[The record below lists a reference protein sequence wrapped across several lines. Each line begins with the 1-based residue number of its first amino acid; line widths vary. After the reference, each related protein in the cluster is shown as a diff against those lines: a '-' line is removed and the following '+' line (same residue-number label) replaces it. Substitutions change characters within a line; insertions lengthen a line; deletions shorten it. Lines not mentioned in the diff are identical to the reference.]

1 MFFIDLFAVVLHVFS
16 KERMPL
22 SYASAAAASKGAS
35 TSTNEVDAKL
45 YAMRRAA
52 EMVQGVKE
60 ETEEIAKKLNA
71 IGDTPNPAGETS
83 TPAGDTPNPAGET
96 STSAGDTPNSA
107 AVTTTPAVV
116 KEPTLC
122 IARLPSQMSSDG
134 VVMSVVGTDLG
145 YGKVEKVDMIQKT
158 DRNGVEYMMAFVHFA
173 EWANT
178 DAVNADREKL
188 MNGEKIKVVYDE
200 ENGRY
205 FTLARSYTKSREERD
220 LERGARGPRYGSAH
234 GRKDNQFKP
243 RNKQRKGYSKPFV
256 DEEGWT
262 TMPTYGKKSNAR
274 AVPEEQGAAPSALVS
289 PTSSGPNAHA
299 RDRTNNFTT
308 LEVDSD

>member
-22 SYASAAAASKGAS
+22 SYASAAAASKGS
-35 TSTNEVDAKL
+35 STTSTNTTEVQAKL
-45 YAMRRAA
+45 SAMRRAA
-52 EMVQGVKE
+52 EMVEGVKE

-71 IGDTPNPAGETS
+71 IEDSPNPAGETS
-83 TPAGDTPNPAGET
+83 SPAAVISTPAA
-96 STSAGDTPNSA
+96 
-107 AVTTTPAVV
+107 V

-122 IARLPSQMSSDG
+122 IARLPTQMSSDG
-134 VVMSVVGTDLG
+134 VVMSVVGSDLG

-178 DAVNADREKL
+178 EAVNADREKL

-262 TMPTYGKKSNAR
+262 TMPTYEKKANSMP
-274 AVPEEQGAAPSALVS
+274 VSEEPAAPSALVS
-289 PTSSGPNAHA
+289 PASSGPNPHA

>member
-1 MFFIDLFAVVLHVFS
+1 
-16 KERMPL
+16 MPL
-22 SYASAAAASKGAS
+22 SYASAATASNGS
-35 TSTNEVDAKL
+35 TTPATTPANEVDAEL
-45 YAMRRAA
+45 YARRRAA
-52 EMVQGVKE
+52 EMVEGVKE

-71 IGDTPNPAGETS
+71 IGETPNPAGETS
-83 TPAGDTPNPAGET
+83 TPAGDTPNPA
-96 STSAGDTPNSA
+96 
-107 AVTTTPAVV
+107 AVTTTPTVV

-158 DRNGVEYMMAFVHFA
+158 DRNGVDYMMAFVHFA
-173 EWANT
+173 EWANSE
-178 DAVNADREKL
+178 AVNADRVKL

-234 GRKDNQFKP
+234 GRKDNQIKP

-262 TMPTYGKKSNAR
+262 TMPTYEKKANSR
-274 AVPEEQGAAPSALVS
+274 AVPEESAAPSALVS
-289 PTSSGPNAHA
+289 PASSGPNPHA
-299 RDRTNNFTT
+299 RDRRNNFTT

>member
-22 SYASAAAASKGAS
+22 SYASAAAASKGS
-35 TSTNEVDAKL
+35 TTEVQSKL
-45 YAMRRAA
+45 SAMRRAA
-52 EMVQGVKE
+52 EMIEGVKE

-71 IGDTPNPAGETS
+71 IGDTPNPADETS
-83 TPAGDTPNPAGET
+83 TPAGDTT
-96 STSAGDTPNSA
+96 
-107 AVTTTPAVV
+107 VV

-134 VVMSVVGTDLG
+134 VVMSVVGSDLG

-178 DAVNADREKL
+178 EAVNADREKL

-220 LERGARGPRYGSAH
+220 LERGARGSRYGSAH

-262 TMPTYGKKSNAR
+262 TMPTYEKKANSR
-274 AVPEEQGAAPSALVS
+274 TVPEEPAAPSALVS
-289 PTSSGPNAHA
+289 PASSGPNPHA

>member
-1 MFFIDLFAVVLHVFS
+1 LKRFLLIKMELLLHVFS

-22 SYASAAAASKGAS
+22 SYASAAAASKGAATTS
-35 TSTNEVDAKL
+35 TTTNEVESKL
-45 YAMRRAA
+45 YAMRRVA
-52 EMVQGVKE
+52 EMVEGVKE

-71 IGDTPNPAGETS
+71 TGDTPNPACETS
-83 TPAGDTPNPAGET
+83 TP
-96 STSAGDTPNSA
+96 S
-107 AVTTTPAVV
+107 AVTTTPTVV

-122 IARLPSQMSSDG
+122 IARLPTQMSSDG
-134 VVMSVVGTDLG
+134 VVMSVIGTDLG
-145 YGKVEKVDMIQKT
+145 YGKVDKVDMIQKT
-158 DRNGVEYMMAFVHFA
+158 DRNGVDYMMAFVHFA

-234 GRKDNQFKP
+234 GTKDNQFKP
-243 RNKQRKGYSKPFV
+243 RNKQRKGYSKSFV

-262 TMPTYGKKSNAR
+262 TMPTFEKKANAR
-274 AVPEEQGAAPSALVS
+274 AVPEEPAAPSALVS
-289 PTSSGPNAHA
+289 PASSGPNPHA

>member
-1 MFFIDLFAVVLHVFS
+1 
-16 KERMPL
+16 MPL
-22 SYASAAAASKGAS
+22 SYAVAATASKGAATTS
-35 TSTNEVDAKL
+35 TTSTNEIQAEL
-45 YAMRRAA
+45 YARRRAVETA
-52 EMVQGVKE
+52 QGVKE

-71 IGDTPNPAGETS
+71 TGDTPNPAGETS
-83 TPAGDTPNPAGET
+83 IPEAE
-96 STSAGDTPNSA
+96 
-107 AVTTTPAVV
+107 TTTLTVV

-122 IARLPSQMSSDG
+122 IARLPNEMSSDG

-158 DRNGVEYMMAFVHFA
+158 DRNGVDYMMAFVHFA
-173 EWANT
+173 EWANSE
-178 DAVNADREKL
+178 AVSADREKL

-205 FTLARSYTKSREERD
+205 FTLARSYTKSREQRD

-234 GRKDNQFKP
+234 GRKDNQFKL

-256 DEEGWT
+256 DVDGWT
-262 TMPTYGKKSNAR
+262 TMPTYEKKAAAR
-274 AVPEEQGAAPSALVS
+274 ATPDETVAPSVLVS
-289 PTSSGPNAHA
+289 PASSGPNPHA

>member
-1 MFFIDLFAVVLHVFS
+1 MS
-16 KERMPL
+16 L
-22 SYASAAAASKGAS
+22 SYAAAASNGS
-35 TSTNEVDAKL
+35 TTTSTTEVQSKL
-45 YAMRRAA
+45 SAMRRAA
-52 EMVQGVKE
+52 EMVEGVKE

-71 IGDTPNPAGETS
+71 IGDSPNPAGDTSSPAAVIS
-83 TPAGDTPNPAGET
+83 TPTA
-96 STSAGDTPNSA
+96 
-107 AVTTTPAVV
+107 V

-134 VVMSVVGTDLG
+134 VVMSVVGSDLG

-178 DAVNADREKL
+178 DEVNADREKL

-262 TMPTYGKKSNAR
+262 TMPTFEKKANAR
-274 AVPEEQGAAPSALVS
+274 AVPEEPAAPSALVS
-289 PTSSGPNAHA
+289 PASSGPNPHA

>member
-22 SYASAAAASKGAS
+22 SYASAAAASKGS
-35 TSTNEVDAKL
+35 TTTSTTEVQSKL
-45 YAMRRAA
+45 SAMRRAA
-52 EMVQGVKE
+52 EMVEAVKE

-71 IGDTPNPAGETS
+71 IGESPNPAG
-83 TPAGDTPNPAGET
+83 DTCSP
-96 STSAGDTPNSA
+96 A
-107 AVTTTPAVV
+107 AVISTPAVV

-134 VVMSVVGTDLG
+134 VVMSVVGSDLG

-158 DRNGVEYMMAFVHFA
+158 DRNGIEYMMAFVHFA

-178 DAVNADREKL
+178 EAVNADREKL

-205 FTLARSYTKSREERD
+205 FTLTRSYTKSREERD

-262 TMPTYGKKSNAR
+262 TMPTYEKKTNSR
-274 AVPEEQGAAPSALVS
+274 AVVEESAAPSALVS
-289 PTSSGPNAHA
+289 PASSGPNPHA

>member
-1 MFFIDLFAVVLHVFS
+1 
-16 KERMPL
+16 MPL
-22 SYASAAAASKGAS
+22 SYASAATASNGS
-35 TSTNEVDAKL
+35 TTPAMTPANEVESKL
-45 YAMRRAA
+45 YATRRAA
-52 EMVQGVKE
+52 ELVEGVKE

-71 IGDTPNPAGETS
+71 TGFTAGET
-83 TPAGDTPNPAGET
+83 
-96 STSAGDTPNSA
+96 
-107 AVTTTPAVV
+107 TTPTVV

-122 IARLPSQMSSDG
+122 IARLPTQMSSDG

-173 EWANT
+173 EWANN

-188 MNGEKIKVVYDE
+188 MNGEKIKVVYEE

-205 FTLARSYTKSREERD
+205 FTLARSYTKSREQRD

-243 RNKQRKGYSKPFV
+243 RNKERKGYSKPFV

-262 TMPTYGKKSNAR
+262 TMPTYEKKANAR
-274 AVPEEQGAAPSALVS
+274 AVPEEPAAPSALVS
-289 PTSSGPNAHA
+289 PASSGPNPHA

>member
-22 SYASAAAASKGAS
+22 SYASAATASNGS
-35 TSTNEVDAKL
+35 TTPATTRANEVESKL
-45 YAMRRAA
+45 YALRRAA
-52 EMVQGVKE
+52 EMVEGVKE

-71 IGDTPNPAGETS
+71 TGDTHNTTGDTSTPAGETS
-83 TPAGDTPNPAGET
+83 TPAGDTPNPA
-96 STSAGDTPNSA
+96 SDPP
-107 AVTTTPAVV
+107 TTVV

-134 VVMSVVGTDLG
+134 VVMSVVGSDLG

-158 DRNGVEYMMAFVHFA
+158 DRNGIDYMMAFVHFA

-188 MNGEKIKVVYDE
+188 MNGEKIKVVYEE

-205 FTLARSYTKSREERD
+205 FTLARSYTKSREQRD
-220 LERGARGPRYGSAH
+220 LERGERGPRYGSAH
-234 GRKDNQFKP
+234 GMKDNQFKP

-262 TMPTYGKKSNAR
+262 TMPTYEKKANAR
-274 AVPEEQGAAPSALVS
+274 TVPEEPVAVPSALVN
-289 PTSSGPNAHA
+289 PASSGPNPHA

>member
-1 MFFIDLFAVVLHVFS
+1 ML
-16 KERMPL
+16 
-22 SYASAAAASKGAS
+22 
-35 TSTNEVDAKL
+35 
-45 YAMRRAA
+45 
-52 EMVQGVKE
+52 QGVC
-60 ETEEIAKKLNA
+60 
-71 IGDTPNPAGETS
+71 PRYSSPAAVI
-83 TPAGDTPNPAGET
+83 TPA
-96 STSAGDTPNSA
+96 
-107 AVTTTPAVV
+107 V

-134 VVMSVVGTDLG
+134 VVISVVGSDLG

-158 DRNGVEYMMAFVHFA
+158 DRNGIEYMMAFVHFA

-178 DAVNADREKL
+178 EAVNADREKL

-205 FTLARSYTKSREERD
+205 FTLTRSYTKSREERD

-262 TMPTYGKKSNAR
+262 TMPTYEKKTNSR
-274 AVPEEQGAAPSALVS
+274 AVVEESAAPSALVS
-289 PTSSGPNAHA
+289 PASSGPNPHA

>member
-1 MFFIDLFAVVLHVFS
+1 
-16 KERMPL
+16 MPL

-83 TPAGDTPNPAGET
+83 TPAGDTPNPA
-96 STSAGDTPNSA
+96 
-107 AVTTTPAVV
+107 AVTTTPTVV

-122 IARLPSQMSSDG
+122 IARLPTQMSSDG

-158 DRNGVEYMMAFVHFA
+158 DRNGVDYMMAFVHFA

-188 MNGEKIKVVYDE
+188 MNGEKIKVVYEE

-205 FTLARSYTKSREERD
+205 FTLARSYTKSREQRD

-234 GRKDNQFKP
+234 GRKENQFKP

-262 TMPTYGKKSNAR
+262 TMPTYEKKANSR
-274 AVPEEQGAAPSALVS
+274 AVPEEPTAPEALVS
-289 PTSSGPNAHA
+289 PASSGPNPHA